1 MSFQKN
7 KNILAQLPA
16 CALYGRSHVHKCGAI
31 APHHIAWVERG
42 DLEFWSAAQ
51 KLQMTAAWVS
61 QNGFAKTT
69 KVRWDVAIA
78 VLTGVSA
85 RRAKEKQ

>member
-1 MSFQKN
+1 MPKAGLSPRTLFCVF
-7 KNILAQLPA
+7 A
-16 CALYGRSHVHKCGAI
+16 
-31 APHHIAWVERG
+31 RG
-42 DLEFWSAAQ
+42 DLEFWSVTE

-61 QNGFAKTT
+61 ENGFEKTT

-78 VLTGVSA
+78 ALAGVSA

>member
-1 MSFQKN
+1 MHES
-7 KNILAQLPA
+7 
-16 CALYGRSHVHKCGAI
+16 GAV
-31 APHHIAWVERG
+31 APHLILCGLARG
-42 DLEFWSAAQ
+42 DLEFWSVTE

-61 QNGFAKTT
+61 ENGFEKTT

-78 VLTGVSA
+78 ALAGVSA